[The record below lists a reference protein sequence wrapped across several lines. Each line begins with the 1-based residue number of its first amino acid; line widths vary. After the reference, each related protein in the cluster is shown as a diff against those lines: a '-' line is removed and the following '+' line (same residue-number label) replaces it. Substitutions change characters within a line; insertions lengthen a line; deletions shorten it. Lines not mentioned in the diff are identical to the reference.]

1 MLDGIYNQDSAS
13 CAAEASKARIPC
25 GYMMG
30 TSAECS
36 LQLAKSWLEPLGT
49 CICCS
54 SWWQS
59 IPVLWSAQA
68 ALGLQLHSSSC
79 THLKAMLQFLQM
91 PASELVLCPTT
102 HLRIQKHLQKGG
114 GDSNKVMQKPQ
125 HLLHLFV
132 LLLQSLE

>member
-1 MLDGIYNQDSAS
+1 MLPAAGKILAGAS
-13 CAAEASKARIPC
+13 WHLHMLLK
-25 GYMMG
+25 
-30 TSAECS
+30 
-36 LQLAKSWLEPLGT
+36 LV
-49 CICCS
+49 
-54 SWWQS
+54 